1 MEASKRETYRRG
13 WLLRIT
19 DGGANPLMDRK
30 VVGAVILGVVTM
42 VAVVTSPQLLDVVL
56 FSAVVVVVVVVFVV

>member
-1 MEASKRETYRRG
+1 
-13 WLLRIT
+13 
-19 DGGANPLMDRK
+19 
-30 VVGAVILGVVTM
+30 VVGVLISGVVTM